1 MIVKLS
7 MKLTNI
13 LCETQLTESGK
24 IKEQDNSGLEV
35 ELASMASFQP
45 SGLLYDGNGV
55 QPDILIEPI
64 PTDFLMDQTDS
75 VLDAAIEFILESR

>member
-1 MIVKLS
+1 
-7 MKLTNI
+7 
-13 LCETQLTESGK
+13 
-24 IKEQDNSGLEV
+24 
-35 ELASMASFQP
+35 MASFQP

-75 VLDAAIEFILESR
+75 VLDAAIEFILESQ